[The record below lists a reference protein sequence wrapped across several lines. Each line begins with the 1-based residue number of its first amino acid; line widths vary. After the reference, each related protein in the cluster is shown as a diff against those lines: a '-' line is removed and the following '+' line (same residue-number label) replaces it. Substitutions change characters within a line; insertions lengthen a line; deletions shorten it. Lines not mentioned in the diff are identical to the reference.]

1 MPTFADAVLPNT
13 TGLTIGSSQQLWDIN
28 VRNLNVFGNVFG
40 VVFPTGN
47 GNAVALQ
54 GTLISVTSPLLN
66 QVLQFNGSQWVPA
79 TIPTGNATQIQGR
92 NVLTNVPADQQALVW
107 SAASNA
113 WLPQNQIGGG
123 GGASLG
129 YVVTTFSATPVF
141 TPSPVGS
148 CGFQITLS
156 GNVTSSTFNTSGLSA
171 GQLFKFIVIQDNTG
185 GRTFSWP
192 SQCAVKP
199 IIGGAANQTSVQSY
213 IWNGTQLIPD
223 SLVVI
228 YP

>member
-13 TGLTIGSSQQLWDIN
+13 TGLTIGNSQQLWDIN
-28 VRNLNVFGNVFG
+28 VRNLTVFGNVLG

-47 GNAVALQ
+47 GNAVAIQ
-54 GTLISVTSPLLN
+54 GTLVDPTSPLSG
-66 QVLQFNGSQWVPA
+66 QVLQYNGSELVWV

-113 WLPQNQIGGG
+113 WLPQNQVGGG

-129 YVVTTFSATPVF
+129 YVVTGFSSTPIF

-148 CGFQITLS
+148 CGFQITLT

-171 GQLFKFIVIQDNTG
+171 GQLFKFIVIQDGTG
-185 GRTFSWP
+185 GHAFSWP

-199 IIGGAANQTSVQSY
+199 IIGGAASQTSVQSY

-223 SLVVI
+223 SLIVI